1 MKISFF
7 PTRSITIKTP
17 LSEAQ
22 AFERLEACINP
33 SKTKGLHITE
43 DTFRGEIM
51 PPKFTIHEEV
61 PPRSNSFVPLL
72 QGNIRQE
79 QGQTL
84 VTVKMKLGGCII
96 AFAVVWCYTPCLMFF
111 LNVSSWLG
119 GGEFSPTIFF
129 VSLGALS
136 FMWAMIN
143 YGFRNGET
151 AAKAFLI
158 KTFDGALV

>member
-7 PTRSITIKTP
+7 PSRSITIKTP
-17 LSEAQ
+17 LSVAQ

-33 SKTKGLHITE
+33 SKKGLHITE
-43 DTFRGEIM
+43 DTFRGEIK
-51 PPKFTIHEEV
+51 PPRFTIHEVV
-61 PPRSNSFVPLL
+61 PPRTNSFLPVLK
-72 QGNIRQE
+72 GIIRQE
-79 QGQTL
+79 DGQTF

-96 AFAVVWCYTPCLMFF
+96 AFAVVWCYTPFLMLF
-111 LNVSSWLG
+111 LNISSWLG

-136 FMWAMIN
+136 IMWAMMN
-143 YGFRNGET
+143 FGFRNGET

-158 KTFDGALV
+158 KTFDGELV